1 MNDEQGNEYQL
12 PDFDRISTI
21 AKEMFT
27 AALNDYPPIIAV
39 ATVEQMR
46 SSIRDHLAGVECD
59 PRDVNQL
66 KAFALGAVFTI
77 YRQGQ
82 YTPIGC
88 ETSIVPAIAIDMLDA
103 PALEAEIVSYEHIR
117 EMFGEDE
124 EVKSPVQQHNV
135 IEPRLIRGLRWYLD
149 FWDSRKKS
157 NGNIPSK

>member
-1 MNDEQGNEYQL
+1 MNDEHGEEYPF
-12 PDFDRISTI
+12 PDFDHISTI

-59 PRDVNQL
+59 PRNVNQL
-66 KAFALGAVFTI
+66 KAFALGAIFTI

-82 YTPIGC
+82 YTPIGA
-88 ETSIVPAIAIDMLDA
+88 ETSIVPAIAVDMVDK

-117 EMFGEDE
+117 EMFGPEPD
-124 EVKSPVQQHNV
+124 VQYEGIKAIPNPTPRRRDPFL
-135 IEPRLIRGLRWYLD
+135 IEWIRRWLEL
-149 FWDSRKKS
+149 WDSRK
-157 NGNIPSK
+157 